1 MRIEVDDGVRLFVDV
16 DGAEFVPDGP
26 RMRRRPALVLLH
38 GGPGMDHSSLKVEL
52 ASLREIAQLVFI
64 DHRGNGRS
72 DDGPRE
78 KWNLAQWG
86 DDVRTV
92 CDVLGIESPVV
103 MGQSFG
109 GFVAQS
115 YATRHPEHPAAL
127 IFSSTSPKKNAARNL
142 AMFEKLGGASA
153 RSIAEEFYR
162 DPSPETLG
170 DFVKQCMSLY
180 NTRFSDP
187 DGMKRSVLRGEVLFH
202 FFKHG
207 WPSFDFLPDLS
218 RICCPTLVLGG
229 EEDPTTPIEDQED
242 IVAAIRSDLVQFHR
256 FPDCGH
262 GAYRD
267 CPDQAIPIIRDFI
280 LSAWREP
287 GDG

>member
-1 MRIEVDDGVRLFVDV
+1 MDDGVRLFVDV

-26 RMRRRPALVLLH
+26 RMRRRPVLVLLH
-38 GGPGMDHSSLKVEL
+38 GGPGMDHSSFKLEL
-52 ASLREIAQLVFI
+52 GSLREIAQLVFI

-78 KWNLAQWG
+78 RWTLPQWG

-115 YATRHPEHPAAL
+115 YATRHPEHPAGL
-127 IFSSTSPKKNAARNL
+127 IFSSTSGKKNTARNL
-142 AMFEKLGGASA
+142 AMFEKLGGASS
-153 RSIAEEFYR
+153 RKSAEEFYR
-162 DPSPETLG
+162 DPSPEKLG
-170 DFVKQCMSLY
+170 DFLKNCMSRY

-187 DGMKRSVLRGEVLFH
+187 DGMRRGVLKGEVLFH
-202 FFKHG
+202 FFKHE
-207 WPSFDFLPDLS
+207 WPRFDFLPDLS

-229 EEDPTTPIEDQED
+229 EKDPTTPIEDQED
-242 IVAAIRSDLVQFHR
+242 IAAAIRPDLVQFHR

-267 CPDQAIPIIRDFI
+267 CPDEAIPIIREFV
-280 LSAWREP
+280 LGTWREP
-287 GDG
+287 EG

>member
-1 MRIEVDDGVRLFVDV
+1 MRIAVGEGVRLFVDV

-26 RMRRRPALVLLH
+26 RMRRRPTLVLLH
-38 GGPGMDHSSLKVEL
+38 GGPGMDHSSFKLEL
-52 ASLREIAQLVFI
+52 ASLREIAQLIFI

-115 YATRHPEHPAAL
+115 YATRHPEHPSSV
-127 IFSSTSPKKNAARNL
+127 IFSSTSPRKNADRNL
-142 AMFEKLGGASA
+142 AMFEKLGGARA
-153 RSIAEEFYR
+153 RKIAEEFYA
-162 DPSPETLG
+162 DPSAEKLG

-187 DGMKRSVLRGEVLFH
+187 DGMRRSVLRLEVLFH
-202 FFKHG
+202 FFENG
-207 WPSFDFLPDLS
+207 WPSFDFLPELS
-218 RICCPTLVLGG
+218 RIRCPTLVLGG

-242 IVAAIRSDLVQFHR
+242 IAAAMPSDLVEFHR

-280 LSAWREP
+280 LRTWRDP
-287 GDG
+287 AG

>member
-1 MRIEVDDGVRLFVDV
+1 
-16 DGAEFVPDGP
+16 
-26 RMRRRPALVLLH
+26 MRRRPALVLLH
-38 GGPGMDHSSLKVEL
+38 GGPGMDHSSFKLEL
-52 ASLREIAQLVFI
+52 GSLREIAQLVFI

-127 IFSSTSPKKNAARNL
+127 ILSSTSARKNAERNL

-162 DPSPETLG
+162 DPSPEKLG
-170 DFVKQCMSLY
+170 DFIRHCMTLY

-187 DGMKRSVLRGEVLFH
+187 DGMRRSVLRAEVLFH
-202 FFKHG
+202 FFRHG
-207 WPSFDFLPDLS
+207 WPSFDFFPELS

-229 EEDPTTPIEDQED
+229 EKDPTTPIEDQED
-242 IVAAIRSDLVQFHR
+242 IAAAIRPDLVQLHR
-256 FPDCGH
+256 FRDCGH

-267 CPDQAIPIIRDFI
+267 CPDEAIPIIRDFI
-280 LSAWREP
+280 RSNWQEP
-287 GDG
+287 VA

>member
-1 MRIEVDDGVRLFVDV
+1 MRIAMDDGVRLFVDV

-26 RMRRRPALVLLH
+26 RMRRRPVLVLLH
-38 GGPGMDHSSLKVEL
+38 GGPGMDHSSFKLEL
-52 ASLREIAQLVFI
+52 GSFREIAQLVFI

-78 KWNLAQWG
+78 RWNLAQWG

-115 YATRHPEHPAAL
+115 YATRHPEHPAGL
-127 IFSSTSPKKNAARNL
+127 IFSSTSGKKNTARNL

-153 RSIAEEFYR
+153 RRSAEEFYR
-162 DPSPETLG
+162 DPSPEKFG
-170 DFVKQCMSLY
+170 DFLKHCMSLY
-180 NTRFSDP
+180 NTRFADP
-187 DGMKRSVLRGEVLFH
+187 DGMSRSVLKGEVLFH
-202 FFKHG
+202 FFRHG

-218 RICCPTLVLGG
+218 RICCPTLVVGG
-229 EEDPTTPIEDQED
+229 EKDPTTPIEDQED
-242 IVAAIRSDLVQFHR
+242 IAAAIRPDLVQFHR

-267 CPDQAIPIIRDFI
+267 CPDEAMPIIRDFI
-280 LSAWREP
+280 LSTWREP
-287 GDG
+287 GG

>member
-1 MRIEVDDGVRLFVDV
+1 VDV
-16 DGAEFVPDGP
+16 DGAELVPDGA

-38 GGPGMDHSSLKVEL
+38 GGPGMDHSSFKLEL
-52 ASLREIAQLVFI
+52 ASLGEVAQLVFI

-78 KWNLAQWG
+78 SWNLAQWG

-92 CDVLGIESPVV
+92 CEVLGIESPIV

-109 GFVAQS
+109 GFVAQA

-127 IFSSTSPKKNAARNL
+127 ILSSTSARKATARNL
-142 AMFEKLGGASA
+142 AVFEKLGGTRA
-153 RSIAEEFYR
+153 RSIAEEFYPH
-162 DPSPETLG
+162 PSTETLG
-170 DFVKQCMSLY
+170 DFIPHCMSLY

-187 DGMKRSVLRGEVLFH
+187 DGMRRSVLRVEVLFH
-202 FFKHG
+202 FFKHE
-207 WPSFDFLPDLS
+207 WPGFDFLPELS
-218 RICCPTLVLGG
+218 KICCPTLVLGG
-229 EEDPTTPIEDQED
+229 EEDPATPIQDQED
-242 IVAAIRSDLVQFHR
+242 IAAAIRPELVEFHR

-267 CPDQAIPIIRDFI
+267 RPDQAIPIIRDFI
-280 LSAWREP
+280 LRQWREP
-287 GDG
+287 TS

>member
-1 MRIEVDDGVRLFVDV
+1 MRIAVGDGVRLFVDV

-26 RMRRRPALVLLH
+26 RMRRRPVLVLLH
-38 GGPGMDHSSLKVEL
+38 GGPGMDHSSFKVDL
-52 ASLREIAQLVFI
+52 DSLREIAQLVFI

-72 DDGPRE
+72 DDGPAE
-78 KWNLAQWG
+78 KWNLPQWG

-92 CDVLGIESPVV
+92 CDALGIESPVV

-127 IFSSTSPKKNAARNL
+127 IFSSTSPKKNASRNL

-180 NTRFSDP
+180 NTQFSDP

-202 FFKHG
+202 FFRHG

-267 CPDQAIPIIRDFI
+267 CPDEAIPIIRDFI

-287 GDG
+287 ES

>member
-1 MRIEVDDGVRLFVDV
+1 MRIAVGDGVRLFVDV

-26 RMRRRPALVLLH
+26 RMRRRPVLVLLH
-38 GGPGMDHSSLKVEL
+38 GGPGMDHSSFKVDL
-52 ASLREIAQLVFI
+52 DSLREIAQLVFI

-72 DDGPRE
+72 DDGPAE
-78 KWNLAQWG
+78 KWNLPQWG

-92 CDVLGIESPVV
+92 CDALGIESPVV

-127 IFSSTSPKKNAARNL
+127 IFSSTSPKKNASRNL

-202 FFKHG
+202 FFRHG

-267 CPDQAIPIIRDFI
+267 CPDEAIPIIRDFV

-287 GDG
+287 ES

>member
-1 MRIEVDDGVRLFVDV
+1 MRIAVDDGVKLFVDV
-16 DGAEFVPDGP
+16 DGAEYVPDGP
-26 RMRRRPALVLLH
+26 RMRRRPTLVLLH
-38 GGPGMDHSSLKVEL
+38 GGPGMDHSSFKLEL
-52 ASLREIAQLVFI
+52 GSLREIAQLVFI

-92 CDVLGIESPVV
+92 CDVLGIENPVV

-109 GFVAQS
+109 GFVAQA
-115 YATRHPEHPAAL
+115 YATRHPEHPAAV
-127 IFSSTSPKKNAARNL
+127 IFSSTSPRKSTERNL
-142 AMFEKLGGASA
+142 AMFEKLGGATA
-153 RSIAEEFYR
+153 RSTAEDFYR

-170 DFVKQCMSLY
+170 PFVKECMSLY
-180 NTRFSDP
+180 NTRSADP
-187 DGMKRSVLRGEVLFH
+187 DGMRRSVLRVEVLFH
-202 FFKHG
+202 FSRNG
-207 WPSFDFLPDLS
+207 WPSFNFLPDLP

-229 EEDPTTPIEDQED
+229 EEDPTTPIQDQED
-242 IVAAIRSDLVQFHR
+242 IAAAIRPDLVQFHR

-267 CPDQAIPIIRDFI
+267 CPDQAIPIIRNFV
-280 LSAWREP
+280 LSHWRDP
-287 GDG
+287 AD

>member
-1 MRIEVDDGVRLFVDV
+1 VRIAVGDGVRLFVDI

-26 RMRRRPALVLLH
+26 RMRRRPTLVLLH
-38 GGPGMDHSSLKVEL
+38 GGPGMDHSSFKLEL
-52 ASLREIAQLVFI
+52 ASLGEIAQLVFI

-115 YATRHPEHPAAL
+115 YATRHPEHPAAV
-127 IFSSTSPKKNAARNL
+127 IFSSTSPRKNAERNL
-142 AMFEKLGGASA
+142 AMFEKLGGARA
-153 RSIAEEFYR
+153 RTVAEEFYE
-162 DPSPETLG
+162 DPSPEKLG
-170 DFVKQCMSLY
+170 DFIKTCMSLY

-187 DGMKRSVLRGEVLFH
+187 DGMRRSVLRVEVLFH
-202 FFKHG
+202 FFRHE
-207 WPSFDFLPDLS
+207 WPGFDFLPELS
-218 RICCPTLVLGG
+218 RIQCPTLVLGG

-242 IVAAIRSDLVQFHR
+242 IAAAIRSDLVEFHR

-280 LSAWREP
+280 LRSWRDP
-287 GDG
+287 AG

>member
-1 MRIEVDDGVRLFVDV
+1 MRIAVGDGVRLFVDV

-38 GGPGMDHSSLKVEL
+38 GGPGMDHSSFKLEL
-52 ASLREIAQLVFI
+52 DSLREIAQLVFI

-78 KWNLAQWG
+78 QWNLAQWG

-127 IFSSTSPKKNAARNL
+127 IFSSTSGKKNTARNL

-162 DPSPETLG
+162 DPAPEKLG
-170 DFVKQCMSLY
+170 DFIKHCMSLY

-187 DGMKRSVLRGEVLFH
+187 DGMRRSVLRAEVLFH
-202 FFKHG
+202 FFRHG
-207 WPSFDFLPDLS
+207 WPGFDFLPELS

-242 IVAAIRSDLVQFHR
+242 IAAAIRPDLVQFQR

-280 LSAWREP
+280 LSTWREP
-287 GDG
+287 EN